1 MEADL
6 SRYHRVDFRDYY
18 RGGLSLRR
26 IGVLLRYL
34 PREAATN
41 YVARDEHD
49 PFSLTELLVMENG
62 RIGPVN
68 PRHPVL
74 MAEHERTNMTGR
86 RIDAALDL
94 VGGGR

>member
-18 RGGLSLRR
+18 RGRLSLRR

-41 YVARDEHD
+41 YVRRDEYD
-49 PFSLTELLVMENG
+49 VFSLSELLVMENG
-62 RIGPVN
+62 RIGPAN

-74 MAEHERTNMTGR
+74 MAEHERTNMTGQ
-86 RIDAALDL
+86 RIDAALSI
-94 VGGGR
+94 VGGG